1 MSELRGYQQDLLESV
16 HRLLDAPDARVMLQ
30 LPTGGGKT
38 RIAGDLLLRW
48 LKDGRKAV
56 WLTHRREL
64 AAQTEGMLQQ
74 DGVTATSNMRWEP
87 HTNAPTLVNGVVILM
102 AQTVS
107 RRTAVAEVWNG
118 YDARDLMIID
128 EAHHATADGW
138 ARAMRQWPG
147 SVLGMTATPWRL
159 SQKEGFDH
167 LFEELVCGPQVAALQ
182 SDGWLCNARALSLP
196 EDEMIQGGQLDY
208 TGDYSEPGIE
218 RANENRDV
226 WTAGALRFW
235 QKRGENRQ
243 TVIYAVSVRHANN
256 LVAVFND
263 AGIPAGALL
272 AETPDAE
279 RAELIG
285 KFRNGDLKALIN
297 VAVATEG
304 FDLPD
309 AACVLLT
316 RPTMSLALYL
326 QMVGRG
332 LRHKPDDGDCVVLD
346 LAGNSLRH
354 GLPEE
359 DREWS
364 LQARG
369 EQPPGDAPLIRCEK
383 CEALSP
389 AASHQ
394 CGNCGWAFGESC
406 RRCGAWRAWKR
417 WTRKDACG
425 QDHDP
430 VCDLCHYDAH
440 VQGRLPVTEELKE
453 LAVLQEDDELSP
465 YRNPYLKDLLE
476 EERRRISGASDERRD
491 DLRRSVEQMEF
502 DLKDDERVY
511 HRFEQYRDS
520 LPHDQ
525 RPFSRRQNANLYV
538 EWESNLETELEG
550 WKEELARLEAQ
561 SVDGRLVLNNVRE
574 RLLRLL
580 EAEAREAS
588 LVRRQPAQVWA
599 PQQWP
604 VRNSVTEPG
613 ESMTFTQL
621 AEWIRTSYTK
631 DVRPLRFRDH
641 MGHEIAVNSWSGL
654 FRETAEWLVRKG
666 FLTKGRCPIG
676 VGEMSNKYLVHTEPV
691 HLNQNKFRQPQRLSN
706 GLWLDPQQ
714 GGGDRI
720 ARSCILLIQKLGQDP
735 DQFHVQL
742 SQLSAAGLDRSA
754 PTLMVKPQPLSA
766 DSAVTGLPGPGEWL
780 NFTQLAEWI
789 RASYTAETR
798 PQSFRDTLGNE
809 LAVSSW
815 SGLLRETAER
825 LIQEGA
831 MPENKYPV
839 LAGGMSDKYLVHAE
853 PIHPNRQN
861 FRNPKKLSNGLWLNT
876 QLGGGDRVASMC
888 VKLVEECGRDP
899 EQFQVQLYQANEAG
913 TIQRVRDRISA
924 FQPPSAG
931 SPVTGS
937 PGPGEWMTFP
947 QLAEQGT
954 ALLHRET
961 STWPQ
966 RLRDPRG
973 NEVYVNRWIGFL
985 REVAEWFI
993 REGLLTKEK
1002 CPVVVGGMHERCLIN
1017 SEPVHTGGKPFRRV
1031 IRLSN
1036 ELYLE
1041 GNLYSRD
1048 IARHCA
1054 PMVEKFGKD
1063 PGQFHV
1069 QLSN

>member
-1 MSELRGYQQDLLESV
+1 MSELRDYQQDLLEQV

-56 WLTHRREL
+56 WLTHRKEL

-74 DGVTATSNMRWEP
+74 DGVTATSNMRWES

-118 YDARDLMIID
+118 YNSNDLMIID

-147 SVLGMTATPWRL
+147 PVLGMTATPWRL
-159 SQKEGFDH
+159 SQREGFDH

-182 SDGWLCNARALSLP
+182 SDGWLCNARALSPP
-196 EDEMIQGGQLDY
+196 EDEMIHGGQIDS
-208 TGDYSEPGIE
+208 TGEYSEPGIE

-235 QKRGENRQ
+235 QKHGEGRQ
-243 TVIYAVSVRHANN
+243 TVVYAVSVEHARN
-256 LVAVFND
+256 LANVFHN
-263 AGIPAGALL
+263 AGIPSGVLVAD
-272 AETPDAE
+272 TPDTE
-279 RAELIG
+279 RAELIQR
-285 KFRNGDLKALIN
+285 FRNGRLKALVN

-332 LRHKPDDGDCVVLD
+332 LRPKQDDGDCVVLD
-346 LAGNSLRH
+346 MAGNSRRH

-364 LQARG
+364 LRARG

-383 CEALSP
+383 CDALSP
-389 AASHQ
+389 ASSHY
-394 CGNCGWAFGESC
+394 CGNCGWAFGEDC
-406 RRCGAWRAWKR
+406 GRCGAWRAWKR
-417 WTRKDACG
+417 WDKKGTCG
-425 QDHDP
+425 QDHEP

-440 VQGRLPVTEELKE
+440 LLARLPVTEELKE
-453 LAVLQEDDELSP
+453 LTVLQEDDELSP

-525 RPFSRRQNANLYV
+525 KPFSRRQNANLYV
-538 EWESNLETELEG
+538 EWESKLETELEG
-550 WKEELARLEAQ
+550 WKGELARLEAQ
-561 SVDGRLVLNNVRE
+561 SVDGQMVLRNVRE

-580 EAEAREAS
+580 EAEAREAG
-588 LVRRQPAQVWA
+588 LTRREPAQVWA

-742 SQLSAAGLDRSA
+742 SQLSAASLDRSA

-766 DSAVTGLPGPGEWL
+766 DSAVTGLPGPG
-780 NFTQLAEWI
+780 
-789 RASYTAETR
+789 
-798 PQSFRDTLGNE
+798 G
-809 LAVSSW
+809 
-815 SGLLRETAER
+815 
-825 LIQEGA
+825 
-831 MPENKYPV
+831 
-839 LAGGMSDKYLVHAE
+839 
-853 PIHPNRQN
+853 
-861 FRNPKKLSNGLWLNT
+861 
-876 QLGGGDRVASMC
+876 
-888 VKLVEECGRDP
+888 
-899 EQFQVQLYQANEAG
+899 
-913 TIQRVRDRISA
+913 
-924 FQPPSAG
+924 
-931 SPVTGS
+931 
-937 PGPGEWMTFP
+937 WMTFT

-954 ALLHRET
+954 SLLHRET

-966 RLRDPRG
+966 RFRDPRG
-973 NEVYVNRWIGFL
+973 NEINVNKWVGFL
-985 REVAEWFI
+985 RETAAWFI
-993 REGLLTKEK
+993 REGLLTKDK

-1017 SEPVHTGGKPFRRV
+1017 SEPVHPSGRGFRRV
-1031 IRLSN
+1031 NVLSN
-1036 ELYLE
+1036 GLYLE
-1041 GNLYSRD
+1041 ANLYSRD
-1048 IARHCA
+1048 IAKYCA
-1054 PMVEKFGKD
+1054 PMVQKLGED
-1063 PGQFHV
+1063 PERFQV
-1069 QLSN
+1069 LLSN